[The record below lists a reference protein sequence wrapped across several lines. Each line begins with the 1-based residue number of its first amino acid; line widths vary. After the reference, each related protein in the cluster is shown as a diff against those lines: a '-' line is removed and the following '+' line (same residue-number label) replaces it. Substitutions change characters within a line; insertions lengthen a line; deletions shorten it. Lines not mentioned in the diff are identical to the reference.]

1 MNQQTLDQIC
11 NRIAK
16 NFYAKNRLL
25 CATASFGVD
34 DLKQEAKIY
43 AWKMWQKN
51 MGLDKE
57 HLSKLVSKAATWRMK
72 SLRAFAMLVKAK
84 LELKGF
90 NEKEINWNGIKRVQ
104 SYWDGFSKEPRGGQ
118 KYFYLRRKMP
128 YTLEMLMDDLS
139 NVCNKKQC
147 YILYE
152 KIVNDKTF
160 AKIGKDLDICR
171 NGVKWHY
178 DEAMKRINERFFKN
192 FSFETKNK

>member
-51 MGLDKE
+51 VGLDKE

-104 SYWDGFSKEPRGGQ
+104 DFWDGFSKEPRGGQ
-118 KYFYLRRKMP
+118 KYFYLRNKRLYTEEMLK
-128 YTLEMLMDDLS
+128 YDLKKVCNDIEYRVLCEYFLNDRTLE
-139 NVCNKKQC
+139 
-147 YILYE
+147 E
-152 KIVNDKTF
+152 
-160 AKIGKDLDICR
+160 IGKLLGMSR
-171 NGVKWHY
+171 QGVRWQFN
-178 DEAMKRINERFFKN
+178 EAKRKVKKRILVDF
-192 FSFETKNK
+192 

>member
-118 KYFYLRRKMP
+118 KYFYLRNKRLYTEKMF
-128 YTLEMLMDDLS
+128 MDDIS
-139 NVCNKKQC
+139 SICSKDEFRVF
-147 YILYE
+147 YE
-152 KIVNDKTF
+152 RIVNNKRF
-160 AKIGKDLDICR
+160 REIGKELGMSRMGANYIFFD
-171 NGVKWHY
+171 
-178 DEAMKRINERFFKN
+178 AMKKVKFHFLKN
-192 FSFETKNK
+192 N